1 MMVNYIWGGMI
12 LLGLFMSAVN
22 GSLDKINQS
31 IFNGA
36 KTGVTISFTM
46 ISFLVLWMG
55 LMKIAE
61 DAGLLAA
68 FAKLMKPVVRFLFP
82 EVPPNHPALGYI
94 LSNMSAN
101 LLGLGNAA
109 TPMGLK
115 AMKELQEI
123 NANKKVASRS
133 MITFLVLNTSGLTFI
148 PTTIIGYRIAAGSN
162 NPVEI
167 VGATLL
173 ATITSTSVAIFLD
186 RIFHRFSRSG
196 EGR

>member
-1 MMVNYIWGGMI
+1 MVNYIWGGMI
-12 LLGLFMSAVN
+12 LLGLLMSTVN

-123 NANKKVASRS
+123 NPNKKVASRS
-133 MITFLVLNTSGLTFI
+133 MITFLVLNTSGLTLI

-173 ATITSTSVAIFLD
+173 ATITATSVAILLD

>member
-1 MMVNYIWGGMI
+1 MVNFIWGGMI
-12 LLGLFMSAVN
+12 LLGLIISAMN
-22 GSLDKINQS
+22 GSIDKMNQS
-31 IFNGA
+31 IFDGA
-36 KTGVTISFTM
+36 KTGVTITFTM

-61 DAGLLAA
+61 VAGLLSA
-68 FAKLMKPVVRFLFP
+68 FARIMKPVVRFLFP

-115 AMKELQEI
+115 AMQELQNLNE
-123 NANKKVASRS
+123 NKKVASRS
-133 MITFLVLNTSGLTFI
+133 MITFLVLNTSGLTLI
-148 PTTIIGYRIAAGSN
+148 PTSIIGYRIAAGSN

-167 VGATLL
+167 VGATLI
-173 ATITSTSVAIFLD
+173 ATIIATSIAILLD
-186 RIFHRFSRSG
+186 RVFQRVYSG
-196 EGR
+196 ERR

>member
-1 MMVNYIWGGMI
+1 MVNFIWGGMI
-12 LLGLFMSAVN
+12 LLGLIISAIN
-22 GSLDKINQS
+22 GSIDKMNQS
-31 IFNGA
+31 IFDGA
-36 KTGVTISFTM
+36 KTGVTITFTM

-61 DAGLLAA
+61 VAGLLSA
-68 FAKLMKPVVRFLFP
+68 FARIMKPVVRFLFP

-115 AMKELQEI
+115 AMQELQNLNE
-123 NANKKVASRS
+123 NKKVASRS
-133 MITFLVLNTSGLTFI
+133 MITFLVLNTSGLTLI
-148 PTTIIGYRIAAGSN
+148 PTSIIGYRIAAGSN

-167 VGATLL
+167 VGATLI
-173 ATITSTSVAIFLD
+173 ATIIATSIAILLD
-186 RIFHRFSRSG
+186 RVFQRVYSG
-196 EGR
+196 ERR